1 MAATTPISASER
13 RTRWFGVADVVRRAR
28 ELPLRWRFLA
38 ALLAVIALAETVI
51 VVTFY
56 DQRREHAISEQL
68 VSLGQRMHEISDFQF
83 GVAQLALQPA
93 RVDARA
99 IGRLRLT
106 LRASEVALARP
117 GTAPSRSAIG
127 GLEQPLAALVRTRAR
142 LDRLPS
148 AAPRRAAVRRRLIA
162 QASALTARIARL
174 HRQADARILAA
185 QASTHASE
193 RDASRTF
200 LAGSALSLLAAVAL
214 ALLLARAISRPVAR
228 LAAGARQIGAGRL
241 DYRLA
246 AEPHDEIGVVASEFN
261 RMAAQLQEA
270 HATLEARVHQRTQ
283 ELAHANRELDANRTE
298 QERLARQR
306 RMLLNRVIT
315 VQEEERQRIAR
326 ELHDEAGQ
334 SLTALSLGLEAAGDE
349 LGSGMRERLGA
360 RLRSLAHVAADA
372 IEGLDRL
379 VLDLRPAQLDR
390 LGLLATLRWYVAR
403 VRAQSGVQVRMVVTG
418 QARRLGSEVETAL
431 FRIAQEAL
439 TNVVRHAHASRA
451 EVALTFEADA
461 VRLEVSDDGAG
472 FDAEAMRHEPTS
484 VGLIGMRERAELV
497 GGTLVIRSNPQ
508 EGTRLT
514 VSIPL
519 GSGPG

>member
-1 MAATTPISASER
+1 VAATTPISVSEPRAR
-13 RTRWFGVADVVRRAR
+13 RFGAVRVVRRAR
-28 ELPLRWRFLA
+28 ELPLRWRFLT

-56 DQRREHAISEQL
+56 DQRHEHSISEQL
-68 VSLGQRMHEISDFQF
+68 VSLGQRMHEISDLQF
-83 GVAQLALQPA
+83 GVAQLALQRSP
-93 RVDARA
+93 VDARE
-99 IGRLRLT
+99 IGQLRLT
-106 LRASEVALARP
+106 LRASEVAVVRA
-117 GTAPSRSAIG
+117 GAAWSGSAIG
-127 GLEQPLAALVRTRAR
+127 GLERPLASLVHTRAS

-148 AAPRRAAVRRRLIA
+148 DAPRRAALRRRLIA

-214 ALLLARAISRPVAR
+214 ALLLARAVSRPVAR
-228 LAAGARQIGAGRL
+228 LAAGARQLGAGRL
-241 DYRLA
+241 GYRLA
-246 AEPHDEIGVVASEFN
+246 AESRDEIGVVASEFN

-283 ELAHANRELDANRTE
+283 ELAHANRELDANRAE
-298 QERLARQR
+298 HERLARQR
-306 RMLLNRVIT
+306 RMLLGRVIT
-315 VQEEERQRIAR
+315 AQEEERQRIAR

-349 LGSGMRERLGA
+349 LRSGRRERLGA

-372 IEGLDRL
+372 IEDLDRL

-403 VRAQSGVQVRMVVTG
+403 VRAQSGVRVRLVVTG
-418 QARRLGSEVETAL
+418 PARRLGSEVETAL

-439 TNVVRHAHASRA
+439 TNVVRHARASRA
-451 EVALTFEADA
+451 EVALAFDADA

-472 FDAEAMRHEPTS
+472 FDTEATGREPTS

-497 GGTLVIRSNPQ
+497 GGTLVARSSPQ

-514 VSIPL
+514 VRIPF
-519 GSGPG
+519 GSGRG